1 MEGVVC
7 GPGGRYNT
15 MPDERVD
22 IADYLDMI
30 RIYMRVILDI
40 CELAHRDARGAPLC
54 LPEGGQ
60 TEEVRY
66 HLAQCTLC
74 ARLYRNASRAYAE
87 EVNDRAREPYAPV
100 ARAPQ
105 GFAAAVGAGCRL
117 QQLRP
122 AEGGQ
127 GLDRLTVLL
136 EWNRESGRPTG
147 APRWWLTLRVPS
159 AHADSDR
166 GADEAVLRR
175 FDGFKLRVRLEL
187 AGRQLVQ
194 AVTRLGFDPQRNL
207 VSVPRSLPGAQPQK
221 AERVTLFPLGEEGQE
236 GADW

>member
-1 MEGVVC
+1 YAATERAEGA
-7 GPGGRYNT
+7 G
-15 MPDERVD
+15 
-22 IADYLDMI
+22 
-30 RIYMRVILDI
+30 
-40 CELAHRDARGAPLC
+40 
-54 LPEGGQ
+54 
-60 TEEVRY
+60 
-66 HLAQCTLC
+66 
-74 ARLYRNASRAYAE
+74 
-87 EVNDRAREPYAPV
+87 EPYAPL
-100 ARAPQ
+100 AREPER
-105 GFAAAVGAGCRL
+105 FAAAVGAGCRL

-147 APRWWLTLRVPS
+147 APRWRLTLPVPS

-166 GADEAVLRR
+166 GADGPAPRR
-175 FDGFKLRVRLEL
+175 FDGFKLRGRLEL

-221 AERVTLFPLGEEGQE
+221 AERVTLFP
-236 GADW
+236 